1 MGASQSYTR
10 PAQIASKFFPA
21 FAAALP
27 SLAGKAV
34 AVTGSTTGTGLV
46 AALAFARRG
55 AHVLLLNRPSARAEA
70 AREAVAAAAAGVAG
84 ARVTAVD
91 CDLQSFESVRRAA
104 AAVRAAVG
112 DGGLDVLLNNAGVM
126 ALPDEV
132 TADGHEVQMQ
142 TNHLA
147 HFLLSRE
154 LFAQLERAAELRG
167 DARIVNHSSGARL
180 FPHKKL
186 EARYFAKG
194 AAGQLGGDG
203 ASMLFGGARWVR
215 YHMTKL
221 ANAVF
226 TVALNER
233 LEARG
238 SRVRAFVA
246 APGLAATN
254 LQVTTAGAGG
264 MAETW
269 IMRWA
274 QSAEDGAMGIIACA
288 TCPIAEAAGRVIF
301 EPAGMGGKPVKKPLE
316 AICTDAAARK
326 LLWEE
331 SERAVGPWQL

>member
-1 MGASQSYTR
+1 MGASHSYSA
-10 PAQIASKFFPA
+10 PAPVASRHYAA

-27 SLAGKAV
+27 SLAGKSV
-34 AVTGSTTGTGLV
+34 AVTGCTTGTGLV
-46 AALAFARRG
+46 AAKACARLG
-55 AHVLLLNRPSARAEA
+55 AHVLLLNRPSARADA
-70 AREAVAAAAAGVAG
+70 AREAVAACAADG
-84 ARVTAVD
+84 ARVTAVA
-91 CDLQSFESVRRAA
+91 CDLQSFESVRAAA

-112 DGGLDVLLNNAGVM
+112 DAGLDVLLNNAGVM
-126 ALPDEV
+126 ALADEA
-132 TADGHEVQMQ
+132 TADGHDVQMQ
-142 TNHLA
+142 TNHLS

-167 DARIVNHSSGARL
+167 GARIVNHSSGARL
-180 FPHKKL
+180 FPSKPL
-186 EARYFAKG
+186 EARYFG
-194 AAGQLGGDG
+194 TGGRLGGNG
-203 ASMLFGGARWVR
+203 ASMIFGGARWVR

-226 TVALNER
+226 TAELNER
-233 LEARG
+233 LAARG

-274 QSAEDGAMGIIACA
+274 QSAEDGAMGILACA
-288 TCPIAEAAGRVIF
+288 TTAAPGSVIY
-301 EPAGMGGKPVKKPLE
+301 EPAGMRGLPVRKPLE
-316 AICTDAAARK
+316 AVCTNAGARK

-331 SERAVGPWQL
+331 SERAVGRWEL